1 MNYVY
6 SDMKPTLEIARDGN
20 VSKNYDVDVI
30 VQSIRT
36 ILATVSGERV
46 RNPIGARVVRLLFEP
61 MSDDLA
67 RRLRTEILETIIRY
81 EPRVSPDAFSVVPN
95 YDNNSYEI
103 YMLLRIEGIQRP
115 IKEVL
120 RLRSFATY

>member
-6 SDMKPTLEIARDGN
+6 SDMKPTLEITRDGN

-120 RLRSFATY
+120 KLRSFATY

>member
-6 SDMKPTLEIARDGN
+6 SDMKPTLEITRDGN

>member
-6 SDMKPTLEIARDGN
+6 SDMKPTLEITRDGN

-67 RRLRTEILETIIRY
+67 RRLRTEILETILRY